1 MIEKNF
7 KVLKLTDK
15 KEDEKVEEHI
25 LNDPEDFCGIPDK
38 ELDEMFRQ
46 SVRLSIEAS
55 KNAKKP
61 IAQYDI
67 EKRKAYKLYPDGTRI
82 YD

>member
-1 MIEKNF
+1 MIEKKF

-15 KEDEKVEEHI
+15 ENNKKIEENL
-25 LNDPEDFCGIPDK
+25 LNDPEDFCGIPDS

-46 SVRLSIEAS
+46 SVRLSIETS

-67 EKRKAYKLYPDGTRI
+67 EKRKAYKLYPDGTRV